1 MTGAA
6 IGAAIRARVVC
17 VFRRGDRILV
27 GMAVDPRNG
36 RRYARTIGGGIETG
50 ERSVDALRREIR
62 EELGLE
68 IAGPRLL
75 GVLENIFALD
85 DRQVHEIVFVY
96 DAAFADASA
105 YERGGL
111 PVDEAACVEPARWVS
126 IDTFRDGATP
136 IYPRDLL
143 RLLGDRSAPV
153 TDG

>member
-1 MTGAA
+1 
-6 IGAAIRARVVC
+6 VVC
-17 VFRRGDRILV
+17 VFRRDDRILV
-27 GMAVDPRNG
+27 SMAIDPHNG

-75 GVLENIFALD
+75 GVLENIFAVD

-96 DAAFADASA
+96 DAAFAEAA
-105 YERGGL
+105 TYERAGL
-111 PVDEAACVEPARWVS
+111 PVNEAACVEPAMWVAM
-126 IDTFRDGATP
+126 DTFRDGTTP

-143 RLLGDRSAPV
+143 RLLADPAAPA
-153 TDG
+153 TDA

>member
-1 MTGAA
+1 VTGGA
-6 IGAAIRARVVC
+6 IRAAIRARVVC
-17 VFRRGDRILV
+17 VFRRDDRILV
-27 GMAVDPRNG
+27 SMAVDPRDG

-68 IAGPRLL
+68 ITGPQLL

-96 DAAFADASA
+96 DAEFAEASA
-105 YERGGL
+105 YERAGL
-111 PVDEAACVEPARWVS
+111 PVNEAACVEPARWVPM
-126 IDTFRDGATP
+126 DTFRDGATP

-143 RLLGDRSAPV
+143 RLLGDPTVAASDA
-153 TDG
+153 